1 MSVIMNIVSDNMR
14 LIRDNK
20 RLSQKEVA
28 LSVGIPQGQY
38 SRIENGK
45 VEPSLS
51 TLEKLTNFFGIS
63 MAELFQTN
71 KQLINTNPDPVNLPL
86 LEKVKMLDLL
96 DKDEQTALL
105 KLIDIAITKK
115 MLKDS
120 LTNLVAS
127 ADATLDSPTFNALK
141 LKTKGFQFN
150 REEANA
156 R

>member
-1 MSVIMNIVSDNMR
+1 MEIIADNMK
-14 LIRDNK
+14 LFRDNK
-20 RLSQKEVA
+20 HLTQKEVA
-28 LSVGIPQGQY
+28 LRVGIPQGQY

-51 TLEKLTNFFGIS
+51 TLEKLTDFFGIS

-71 KQLINTNPDPVNLPL
+71 KQVINTNPDPVNLPL
-86 LEKVKMLDLL
+86 LEKVKMIDLL

-105 KLIDIAITKK
+105 KLIDMAITKK

-127 ADATLDSPTFNALK
+127 ADAPLDSPTFNAIK
-141 LKTKGFQFN
+141 LKTKDFQFN

>member
-1 MSVIMNIVSDNMR
+1 MNIVSDNMR

-63 MAELFQTN
+63 MAETHCTVGEREN
-71 KQLINTNPDPVNLPL
+71 GRIW
-86 LEKVKMLDLL
+86 
-96 DKDEQTALL
+96 
-105 KLIDIAITKK
+105 
-115 MLKDS
+115 
-120 LTNLVAS
+120 LT
-127 ADATLDSPTFNALK
+127 P
-141 LKTKGFQFN
+141 
-150 REEANA
+150 
-156 R
+156 

>member
-1 MSVIMNIVSDNMR
+1 MTVLMNIVADNMR
-14 LIRDNK
+14 LFRDNK
-20 RLSQKEVA
+20 QLSQKEVA

-63 MAELFQTN
+63 MADLFQTN
-71 KQLINTNPDPVNLPL
+71 KQVINTNPDPVNLPL

-96 DKDEQTALL
+96 DKEEQTALM
-105 KLIDIAITKK
+105 KLIDMAITKK

-127 ADATLDSPTFNALK
+127 ADAPLDSPTFNAIK
-141 LKTKGFQFN
+141 LKTKGFQFD